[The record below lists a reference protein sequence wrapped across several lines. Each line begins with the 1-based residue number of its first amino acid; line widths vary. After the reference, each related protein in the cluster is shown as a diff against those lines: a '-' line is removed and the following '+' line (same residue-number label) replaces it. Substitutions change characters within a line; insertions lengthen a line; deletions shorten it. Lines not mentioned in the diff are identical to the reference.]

1 MSGASF
7 AEELRELLAGED
19 VAALATDLGVSE
31 RAVRS
36 WARGER
42 STSPEVVFAL
52 EQRLGVASGTL
63 SRHLG
68 YRPLARGEAWDI
80 AASRVAAR
88 VTEQA
93 GRYRVQAPAA
103 TEGLLDRID
112 EETAARRGLQLELL
126 RIAVEDFESEH
137 GALTAEEIELARR
150 QLTGELG
157 TSATA

>member
-1 MSGASF
+1 MGAASF

-19 VAALATDLGVSE
+19 VAALAADLGVSE

-52 EQRLGVASGTL
+52 EQRLGVPPGAL

-80 AASRVAAR
+80 AASRVASR
-88 VTEQA
+88 VAEQA
-93 GRYRVQAPAA
+93 GRYRAQAPEG
-103 TEGLLDRID
+103 TERLLDRVD
-112 EETAARRGLQLELL
+112 EEAAARRGLQLELL

-137 GALTAEEIELARR
+137 GALTAEEIERAR
-150 QLTGELG
+150 QELTGELG